1 MTEIKEAFEEEKK
14 EPEESEL
21 DKMIELFSQKYFRY
35 NAGFTERDTAK
46 EMFKQD
52 LIALAKRKVDECYDS
67 LFFNPFTVQEVKRY
81 AKQKLDEM

>member
-14 EPEESEL
+14 ESEL
-21 DKMIELFSQKYFRY
+21 DGLIEYTTENRLTFLGQQDVKQKII
-35 NAGFTERDTAK
+35 D
-46 EMFKQD
+46 
-52 LIALAKRKVDECYDS
+52 LAKRKVDECYDS